1 MTFNPP
7 DAGSSGRRPFST
19 GRKRPK
25 ALIPTLVI
33 LVMLLFGFG
42 VFTSFMTDLLWFRSI
57 QYTDVFTTRLTTRI
71 GLFLVFGLLMAVLV
85 VANIVIAYRLR
96 PAFRGMS
103 AEQQNLDRYRVSID
117 PYRVWLVVGV
127 GAVLGI
133 LGGTSAAGEWRTWLQ
148 WRHGTSFGVKDPQ
161 FNKDVSFYVF
171 DYPWWRFILGFFF
184 AIVLVSLLATAV
196 THYLYG
202 GLRLQ
207 TPGEKSTPAAQ
218 AHISVLLGLF
228 VLLKAVAYWL
238 DRYGLAV
245 HGGGFERV
253 TGWTGLRY
261 RDVNALLPAKTI
273 LVGIA
278 LICAVLFFANVWRRT
293 WILPGLGLGLLVL
306 SAVLIG
312 GVYPAIVQ
320 QFQVRPSE
328 VTREAPYIDRNIQ
341 ATRTAYGI
349 ADAEVTEYDAK
360 TTAEAGA
367 LRANANTTA
376 SIRLL
381 DPNIVSPTF
390 QQQQQIRGFYSF
402 PDTLKIDRYNVNGRT
417 EDVVAAVRELN
428 LGDIPPE
435 QRNWVSDHLI
445 FTHGYGFV
453 AARGNTV
460 NSDGGPNYLSGG
472 ISATNELVG
481 EYEPRIYFGE
491 ESPEYSIV
499 GRSDGANREFDYP
512 DDTKPNG
519 QSNNTYAGKGGV
531 PIGSFW
537 KQMLYAVKF
546 REQKILLSSDVD
558 TASKILYIRDP
569 RARIGKVAPW
579 LTLDGNPYP
588 AIIDGR
594 VQWIVDGYTTSG
606 NYPYASRTTLGTA
619 TETTLT
625 TADRRVIAPRDEVNY
640 IRNSVKA
647 TVDAYDGTV
656 SLYTWDEEDP
666 VLKTWKKAF
675 PDSVKEK
682 SEIPDALMS
691 HLRYPEDLFKVQRE
705 MMARYHVTDA
715 ETFYGRADFWQVPR
729 DPGTGDSQTALGVA
743 SDTEAQPPYYLTLQM
758 PGQKEP
764 AFSLSTAFEPAG
776 RQQLSAFMAVNAT
789 PGAEYGKIRVLQLPR
804 NTTVPG
810 PRQVQNE
817 IKADPG
823 VNAELLALRV
833 GNKVTFGNLL
843 TLPVGGGLLY
853 VEPLYVQA
861 ATGTSFPLLQQVIV
875 AFGDNIAIGRSLGD
889 ALDKVFEGDS
899 GVTTPDETPSGGGNN
914 NGSSGG
920 GQNVNAQI
928 ASAIADAQKAY
939 SDGQEALAKGDF
951 AAYGKAQDRLEA
963 ALNKA
968 ANLQNRR
975 GGGGGGGN
983 NAPVATPTRP
993 APPDPTPAPPNPTP
1007 PADT

>member
-1 MTFNPP
+1 MTFQPP
-7 DAGSSGRRPFST
+7 DPGAPGRRPFRT

-33 LVMLLFGFG
+33 LVLFMIGFG
-42 VFTSFMTDLLWFRSI
+42 VFTSFMTDLLWFQSI
-57 QYTDVFTTRLTTRI
+57 DYTDVFTTRLTTRLA
-71 GLFLVFGLLMAVLV
+71 LFAVFGLLMALV
-85 VANIVIAYRLR
+85 VVLNIVIAYRLR

-103 AEQQNLDRYRVSID
+103 SEQQNLDRYRVSID
-117 PYRVWLVVGV
+117 PYRVWLLVGI
-127 GAVLGI
+127 GALLAI
-133 LGGTSAAGEWRTWLQ
+133 LAGGSAAGQWRTWLQ

-161 FNKDVSFYVF
+161 FGKDVSFYVF
-171 DYPWWRFILGFFF
+171 DYPWWRFVLGFLF
-184 AIVLVSLLATAV
+184 AVVLVSLLATAA

-207 TPGEKSTPAAQ
+207 TPGDKSTPAAQ
-218 AHISVLLGLF
+218 AHISVLLGVF

-278 LICAVLFFANVWRRT
+278 LVCAVLFFANVWRRT
-293 WILPGLGLGLLVL
+293 WLLPGIGFGLLVL

-328 VTREAPYIDRNIQ
+328 VTKEAPFIDRNIQ
-341 ATRTAYGI
+341 ATRTAYGLT
-349 ADAEVTEYDAK
+349 DASVTEYNAE
-360 TTAEAGA
+360 TTAQAGA
-367 LRANANTTA
+367 LRANANTAA

-402 PDTLKIDRYNVNGRT
+402 PDTLNIDRYTINGKR

-435 QRNWVSDHLI
+435 QRNWISDHLI

-453 AARGNTV
+453 AALGSNV
-460 NSDGGPNYLSGG
+460 NADGGPNYVSSG
-472 ISATNELVG
+472 ISNTSQLG
-481 EYEPRIYFGE
+481 EYEPRVYFGE

-499 GRSDGANREFDYP
+499 GRADGANREFDYP

-531 PIGSFW
+531 EIGSFW
-537 KQMLYAVKF
+537 KQLLFAVKF
-546 REQKILLSSDVD
+546 REQKILLSADVD
-558 TASKILYIRDP
+558 PASKILFIRDP
-569 RARIGKVAPW
+569 RARIEKVAPW
-579 LTLDGNPYP
+579 LTLDGDPYP
-588 AIIDGR
+588 ALVDGR
-594 VQWIVDGYTTSG
+594 IQWIVDGYTTSS
-606 NYPYASRTTLGTA
+606 NYPYASRTTLGEA

-647 TVDAYDGTV
+647 TVDAYDGTI
-656 SLYTWDEEDP
+656 SLYTWDDQDP

-675 PDSVKEK
+675 PGTVKDRA
-682 SEIPDALMS
+682 EIPASLLT

-705 MMARYHVTDA
+705 LMARYHVTDA

-729 DPGTGDSQTALGVA
+729 DPGTGDSQTALGV
-743 SDTEAQPPYYLTLQM
+743 SNDSEAQPPYYLTLQM
-758 PGQKEP
+758 PGQSEP
-764 AFSLSTAFEPAG
+764 TFSLTTAFEPAG

-789 PGAEYGKIRVLQLPR
+789 PGPDYGKIRVLQLPR

-823 VNAELLALRV
+823 VNNELLALRV

-875 AFGDNIAIGRSLGD
+875 SFGDKIAIGRTLGE
-889 ALDKVFEGDS
+889 ALDNVFEGDS
-899 GVTTPDETPSGGGNN
+899 GVTTPDNTPAEGGPEPGAGN
-914 NGSSGG
+914 
-920 GQNVNAQI
+920 GQGVNTQI
-928 ASAIADAQKAY
+928 ADAIADARKAFA
-939 SDGQEALAKGDF
+939 DGEAALAKQDF
-951 AAYGKAQDRLEA
+951 AAYGKAQERLEA
-963 ALNKA
+963 ALQRA
-968 ANLQNRR
+968 ENLQNRR
-975 GGGGGGGN
+975 AGGGD
-983 NAPVATPTRP
+983 PPP
-993 APPDPTPAPPNPTP
+993 AVPTPAPTPVPNAP
-1007 PADT
+1007 PEPPPPPENT

>member
-7 DAGSSGRRPFST
+7 DAGAPGRRPFNT

-33 LVMLLFGFG
+33 LVGLLLGFS
-42 VFTSFMTDLLWFRSI
+42 VFTSFVTDLLWFRSI
-57 QYTDVFTTRLTTRI
+57 DYVDVFTTRLVTR
-71 GLFLVFGLLMAVLV
+71 GVLFAVFGLLMAVLV

-117 PYRVWLVVGV
+117 PYRAWLVAGV
-127 GAVLGI
+127 GILLGI
-133 LGGTSAAGEWRTWLQ
+133 LAGTSAAGEWRTWLQ

-161 FNKDVSFYVF
+161 FGKDVSFYVF
-171 DYPWWRFILGFFF
+171 DYPWWRFVLGFLF
-184 AIVLVSLLATAV
+184 AVVLVSLLAAV
-196 THYLYG
+196 ATHYLYG

-207 TPGEKSTPAAQ
+207 TPGDKSTPAAQ
-218 AHISVLLGLF
+218 AHISVLLGIF

-278 LICAVLFFANVWRRT
+278 LVCAVLFFANVWRRT
-293 WILPGLGLGLLVL
+293 WMLPGIGLGLLVL

-328 VTREAPYIDRNIQ
+328 VTKEAPFIDRNIQ
-341 ATRTAYGI
+341 ATRTAYGL
-349 ADAEVTEYDAK
+349 ADAEVSEYDAK

-367 LRANANTTA
+367 LRANANTAA

-402 PDTLKIDRYNVNGRT
+402 PDTLNIDRYTIDGKK

-435 QRNWVSDHLI
+435 QRNWISDHLI

-453 AARGNTV
+453 AARGNNV
-460 NSDGGPNYLSGG
+460 NADGGPNYVSSG
-472 ISATNELVG
+472 ISNDSQLG
-481 EYEPRIYFGE
+481 EYEPRVYFGE

-499 GRSDGANREFDYP
+499 GRADGQNREFDYP

-531 PIGSFW
+531 EIGSFW
-537 KQMLYAVKF
+537 KQLLFAVKF

-558 TASKILYIRDP
+558 PASKILYIRDP
-569 RARIGKVAPW
+569 RARIEKVAPW
-579 LTLDGNPYP
+579 LTLDGDPYP
-588 AIIDGR
+588 ALVDGR
-594 VQWIVDGYTTSG
+594 IQWIVDGYTTSG
-606 NYPYASRTTLGTA
+606 NYPYASRTTLGEA

-656 SLYTWDEEDP
+656 SLYTWDDQDP

-675 PDSVKEK
+675 PDTVKDRA
-682 SEIPDALMS
+682 EIPASLLS

-705 MMARYHVTDA
+705 LMARYHVTDA

-729 DPGTGDSQTALGVA
+729 DPGTGDSQSTLGA
-743 SDTEAQPPYYLTLQM
+743 TSSDEAQPPYYLTLQM
-758 PGQKEP
+758 PGQSAP
-764 AFSLSTAFEPAG
+764 AFSLTTAFEPAG

-789 PGAEYGKIRVLQLPR
+789 PGPDYGKIRVLQLPR

-823 VNAELLALRV
+823 VNNELLALRV

-875 AFGDNIAIGRSLGD
+875 SFGDNIAIGRTLGE
-889 ALDKVFEGDS
+889 ALDNVFQGDS
-899 GVTTPDETPSGGGNN
+899 GVETPDAGPDPGDETPGGSG
-914 NGSSGG
+914 S
-920 GQNVNAQI
+920 VNSQI
-928 ASAIADAQKAY
+928 ADAIADARKAY
-939 SDGQEALAKGDF
+939 TDGEAALAKQDF

-963 ALNKA
+963 ALQRA
-968 ANLQNRR
+968 ENLQNRR
-975 GGGGGGGN
+975 GNGGN
-983 NAPVATPTRP
+983 AAAPTPTPGAAP
-993 APPDPTPAPPNPTP
+993 APTPAAPPEPTP
-1007 PADT
+1007 PAGNT

>member
-1 MTFNPP
+1 VTFNPP
-7 DAGSSGRRPFST
+7 EPGQPGRRPFST

-33 LVMLLFGFG
+33 LVLLIFAFG
-42 VFTSFMTDLLWFRSI
+42 VFTSFMTDLLWYRSVD
-57 QYTDVFTTRLTTRI
+57 YTKVFSTKLTTRLS
-71 GLFLVFGLLMAVLV
+71 LFAVFGLLMGALV

-117 PYRVWLVVGV
+117 PYRVWLVTGV
-127 GAVLGI
+127 GILLGI
-133 LGGTSAAGEWRTWLQ
+133 LAGTSAAGEWRTWLQ
-148 WRHGTSFGVKDPQ
+148 WRNGTSFGVKDPQ
-161 FNKDVSFYVF
+161 FHKDVSFYVF
-171 DYPWWRFILGFFF
+171 DYPWWRFLVGFAF
-184 AIVLVSLLATAV
+184 AVVLVCLLAAVV

-218 AHISVLLGLF
+218 AHISVLLGVF

-278 LICAVLFFANVWRRT
+278 LVCAALFFANVWRRT
-293 WILPGLGLGLLVL
+293 WILPGIGFGLLVL

-320 QFQVRPSE
+320 QFKVRPSE
-328 VTREAPYIDRNIQ
+328 VSREAPYIDRNIQ
-341 ATRTAYGI
+341 ATRAAYGLDG
-349 ADAEVTEYDAK
+349 ASVTEYDAK
-360 TTAEAGA
+360 TTAQPGA
-367 LRANANTTA
+367 LRGQSDTAA

-390 QQQQQIRGFYSF
+390 QQQQQIRSFYSF
-402 PDTLKIDRYNVNGRT
+402 PDTLNVDRYTIDGKRQ
-417 EDVVAAVRELN
+417 DVVAAVRELN
-428 LGDIPPE
+428 LNDLAPT
-435 QRNWVSDHLI
+435 QRNWISDHLI
-445 FTHGYGFV
+445 YTHGYGFV
-453 AARGNTV
+453 GAKGNSV
-460 NSDGGPNYLSGG
+460 NADGEPAYVSAG
-472 ISATNELVG
+472 ISNTSQLG

-491 ESPEYSIV
+491 ESPQYSIV
-499 GRSDGANREFDYP
+499 GRSDGQNREFDYP
-512 DDTKPNG
+512 DDKQPNG

-537 KQMLYAVKF
+537 KQMLFAVKF
-546 REQKILLSSDVD
+546 KEEKILLSSDVD
-558 TASKILYIRDP
+558 PASRILYIRDP
-569 RARIGKVAPW
+569 RQRVEKVAPW
-579 LTLDGNPYP
+579 LTLDGDPYP
-588 AIIDGR
+588 AIVDGR
-594 VQWIVDGYTTSG
+594 VLWIVDGFTTSG
-606 NYPYASRTTLGTA
+606 NYPYASRTTLGEA

-625 TADRRVIAPRDEVNY
+625 TDDRRVIAPRDEVNY

-656 SLYTWDEEDP
+656 NLYTWDEQDP

-675 PDSVKEK
+675 PDTVKDK
-682 SEIPDALMS
+682 TAIPPSLLG

-705 MMARYHVTDA
+705 LLARYHVTDA
-715 ETFYGRADFWQVPR
+715 QTFYGRADFWQVPR
-729 DPGTGDSQTALGVA
+729 DPGTGDSTQALGVSA
-743 SDTEAQPPYYLTLQM
+743 SDEAQPPYYLTLQM
-758 PGQKEP
+758 PGQPAP
-764 AFSLSTAFEPAG
+764 AFSLTTAFEPNQ
-776 RQQLSAFMAVNAT
+776 RQQLAAFMAVNAT
-789 PGAEYGKIRVLQLPR
+789 PGPDYGKIRVLQLPR

-810 PRQVQNE
+810 PRQVQNA
-817 IKADPG
+817 IKSDPA
-823 VNAELLALRV
+823 VNNVVLPLRV

-875 AFGDNIAIGRSLGD
+875 AFGNQISIGESLSD
-889 ALDKVFEGDS
+889 ALDAVFEGDS
-899 GVTTPDETPSGGGNN
+899 GATTEEPSKGGD
-914 NGSSGG
+914 NGSPGG
-920 GQNVNAQI
+920 TGGKGSNSEAAQ
-928 ASAIADAQKAY
+928 AIADARKAFA
-939 SDGQEALAKGDF
+939 DGQAALKKNDF
-951 AAYGKAQDRLEA
+951 AAYGEAQARLEEALKRA
-963 ALNKA
+963 ATAEGGKA
-968 ANLQNRR
+968 K
-975 GGGGGGGN
+975 
-983 NAPVATPTRP
+983 APVKGTTPT
-993 APPDPTPAPPNPTP
+993 PTPLPGTPTP
-1007 PADT
+1007 VPSTPPPQGTLPGNT

>member
-1 MTFNPP
+1 VTFNPP
-7 DAGSSGRRPFST
+7 EAGQPGRRPFST

-33 LVMLLFGFG
+33 LVMLVLGFG
-42 VFTSFMTDLLWFRSI
+42 IFTNFVTDLLWFKSVG
-57 QYTDVFTTRLTTRI
+57 QTDVFTTRLTTRLA
-71 GLFLVFGLLMAVLV
+71 LFAVFGLLMAVLV
-85 VANIVIAYRLR
+85 VLNIVIAYRLR

-127 GAVLGI
+127 GVL
-133 LGGTSAAGEWRTWLQ
+133 LGVLAGTSAAGEWRTWLQ
-148 WRHGTSFGVKDPQ
+148 WRHSKSFGVEDPQ
-161 FNKDVSFYVF
+161 FHKDVSFYVF
-171 DYPWWRFILGFFF
+171 DYPWWRFVLGFFF
-184 AIVLVSLLATAV
+184 AVALVSILATVV

-218 AHISVLLGLF
+218 AHISVLLGIF

-253 TGWTGLRY
+253 SGWTGLRY

-278 LICAVLFFANVWRRT
+278 LICAALFFANVWRRT
-293 WILPGLGLGLLVL
+293 WILPGIGLGLLVL

-312 GVYPAIVQ
+312 GIYPAIVQ
-320 QFQVRPSE
+320 QFKVRPSE
-328 VTREAPYIDRNIQ
+328 VSREAPFIDRNIQ
-341 ATRTAYGI
+341 ATRTAYGL
-349 ADAEVTEYDAK
+349 ADASVTEYDAK
-360 TTAEAGA
+360 TTAQAGA
-367 LRANANTTA
+367 LRGNADTTA

-402 PDTLKIDRYNVNGRT
+402 PDTLNVDRYNINGKK

-428 LGDIPPE
+428 LGDVPAT
-435 QRNWVSDHLI
+435 QRNWISDHLI
-445 FTHGYGFV
+445 YTHGYGFV

-460 NSDGGPNYLSGG
+460 NADGEPTYVSSG
-472 ISATNELVG
+472 ISADSALG

-499 GRSDGANREFDYP
+499 GRSDGQNREFDYP
-512 DDTKPNG
+512 DDGQPNG
-519 QSNNTYAGKGGV
+519 QSNNTYAGSGGV
-531 PIGSFW
+531 KIGSFW
-537 KQMLYAVKF
+537 KQLLFAVKF
-546 REQKILLSSDVD
+546 KEEKILLSSDID
-558 TASKILYIRDP
+558 PASKILYIRDP
-569 RARIGKVAPW
+569 RARIEKIAPW
-579 LTLDGNPYP
+579 LTLDGDPYP
-588 AIIDGR
+588 ALVDGR
-594 VQWIVDGYTTSG
+594 IQWIVDGYTTSG
-606 NYPYASRTTLGTA
+606 NYPYASRTTLGEA

-647 TVDAYDGTV
+647 TVDAYDGSV
-656 SLYTWDEEDP
+656 NLYTWDESDP

-675 PDSVKEK
+675 PDVVKDK
-682 SEIPDALMS
+682 SAIPASLLG

-705 MMARYHVTDA
+705 LLSRYHVTDA
-715 ETFYGRADFWQVPR
+715 QTFYGRADFWQVPR
-729 DPGTGDSQTALGVA
+729 DPGTGDSQAALGVSA
-743 SDTEAQPPYYLTLQM
+743 DSEAQPPYYLTLQM
-758 PGQKEP
+758 PGQP
-764 AFSLSTAFEPAG
+764 APTFSLTTAFEPNQ
-776 RQQLSAFMAVNAT
+776 RQQLAAFMAVNAT
-789 PGAEYGKIRVLQLPR
+789 PGPDYGKIRVLQLPR

-810 PRQVQNE
+810 PRQVQNA
-817 IKADPG
+817 IKSDPA
-823 VNAELLALRV
+823 VNNVVLPLRV

-875 AFGDNIAIGRSLGD
+875 AFGSKIAIAETLEK
-889 ALDKVFEGDS
+889 ALDQVFEGDS
-899 GVTTPDETPSGGGNN
+899 GAETEEPEKPGTGTNTPGT
-914 NGSSGG
+914 
-920 GQNVNAQI
+920 GQNTNAQL
-928 ASAIADAQKAY
+928 ADAIADAQKAY
-939 SDGQEALAKGDF
+939 ADGQAALAKGNF
-951 AAYGKAQDRLEA
+951 AEYGKQQDKLEA
-963 ALNKA
+963 ALNRA
-968 ANLQNRR
+968 ANLQNKKA
-975 GGGGGGGN
+975 GGGGGAGTVPTPT
-983 NAPVATPTRP
+983 PVAS
-993 APPDPTPAPPNPTP
+993 PTPVPSTPPEQTP
-1007 PADT
+1007 PAGNT